1 MMQRSLRTGIDARC
15 LAVLGA
21 GLLAAVTSG
30 LLAGRSP
37 AIALAGAAT
46 IAIAIAMVKDLA
58 IGIAIFTVAS
68 FGAVLSLG
76 GAATAAKALGG
87 LLVLAW
93 MAALANQRNG
103 DARALLRDHR
113 GLVACGVGL
122 VAWSILSAAWAQSP
136 STALLGA
143 SRYAQNLVLFPILYA
158 GVRSLGHVRWVAGAF
173 VGGALLAMLYGV
185 ATGSTVDSSRLVGAL
200 QDPNE
205 TATVLVAASVLA
217 LALGMGDQGS
227 RLRRRIAFSAGVLAL
242 FGVAATASRGGVVAL
257 AATAVVAVLIAGR
270 WRRQVAAAAAVGVV
284 LVVGWFVLLAPT
296 SSVSHITSAQSPRT
310 TLWTV
315 AGRTIAANPVVGV
328 GNDNFQMVAK
338 DYLLRPG
345 ATTNAEQIVTV
356 PHVAHNIYLEVWAD
370 TGLIGLLLFVA
381 IVVAS
386 LRAAWAAVTIL
397 ENAGRRAEEILT
409 RGLILAIVAILMA
422 GFFVSDQY
430 SKQLFLLL
438 ALACATLGTVRTQ
451 LPGSRPGTQE
461 AA

>member
-1 MMQRSLRTGIDARC
+1 MHGVPRTADSRA
-15 LAVLGA
+15 
-21 GLLAAVTSG
+21 LAAVLTGLLGATCLG

-37 AIALAGAAT
+37 VVALAVVTLTVLAVV
-46 IAIAIAMVKDLA
+46 MLKDLTTA
-58 IGIAIFTVAS
+58 IVVFTAAS
-68 FGAVLSLG
+68 FGSVLSLG
-76 GAATAAKALGG
+76 GAATGAKAVGG

-93 MAALANQRNG
+93 IATLAKPSNR
-103 DARALLRDHR
+103 DRRSFVRDHR

-143 SRYAQNLVLFPILYA
+143 SRYAQNLVLFPIVYA
-158 GVRSLGHVRWVAGAF
+158 GVRSRGHVRWVAGAF
-173 VGGALLAMLYGV
+173 VGGALLAMLDGV

-217 LALGMGDQGS
+217 LALGIGDRGS
-227 RLRRRIAFSAGVLAL
+227 RLRRGIAFSAGVLAL
-242 FGVAATASRGGVVAL
+242 VGVAATASRGGVVAL
-257 AATAVVAVLIAGR
+257 AATAVAAVVIGGR
-270 WRRQVAAAAAVGVV
+270 WRRQVAAAAAVGAV
-284 LVVGWFVLLAPT
+284 LVVGWFVLLAPA
-296 SSVSHITSAQSPRT
+296 SSLSHITSAQSPRS

-328 GNDNFQMVAK
+328 GGDNFQMVAK

-370 TGLIGLLLFVA
+370 TGVIGLVLFVA
-381 IVVAS
+381 VVVGP

-397 ENAGRRAEEILT
+397 ESAGRRAEEILT
-409 RGLILAIVAILMA
+409 RGLILAIVAILVA

-451 LPGSRPGTQE
+451 LPGSMPGIQE